1 MTMKKVMS
9 VMLSV
14 LMIMAS
20 MVTISAAFS
29 EANIEYSQNV
39 YNITVTVEAENGGT
53 MTAQLSNTANTILY
67 GMDSNSTPTEADGTY
82 TYTFN
87 FRMPKTAVSGE
98 YKVRVGNNVPTTTTT
113 VNYTAIDDKIDFY
126 ENLEAIT
133 DTSLIKTYFATNS
146 AFVPV
151 SAADMTIYNGLGD
164 RVLGLMN
171 TMIDGLELDPGI
183 DYDDPLDPVDTF
195 DNDSQ
200 IVAKVE
206 AKENLFK
213 TNFEAAIIVADI
225 ADATESNWV
234 AKATTALGDST
245 FDDKYYVATPP
256 ETPLVQVAD
265 VFASY
270 SAEAAGVN
278 DLNLASYQDAFD
290 VATLLYI
297 EQTMDSGKL
306 KEAFLYYESQGS
318 ITPVMTHIDT
328 LVAAGADTNLWK
340 ELKKRDNTDG
350 ATLIAN
356 AEAIATEEVAKL
368 GGGGGGGFGG
378 GGGGVSKPSTP
389 PVDQPTTPGVS
400 TGIIDKPDGVVV
412 PNFNDLSQA
421 EWAREAVEALAEK
434 GIVAGKGNGAFAP
447 NDNVTR
453 EEFVKMIVEAFELL
467 DEGAECN
474 FTDVASDR
482 WSAKYIASANRL
494 GVVTGDG
501 ASFNPAA
508 QMARQDMAVIIYR
521 VFELAGV
528 DVDGNAIRFTDNGA
542 IASYAK
548 DAVAALSGAG
558 IVNGM
563 GDGTFAPKAT
573 VTRAQAAKVI
583 YGLLT
588 LIGGDK

>member
-1 MTMKKVMS
+1 
-9 VMLSV
+9 MLSV

>member
-1 MTMKKVMS
+1 
-9 VMLSV
+9 MLSV

-20 MVTISAAFS
+20 MVTISATFS
-29 EANIEYSQNV
+29 EANITCDQNV

-53 MTAQLSNTANTILY
+53 MTAQLSNMANTRLY
-67 GMDSNSTPTEADGTY
+67 GMDSNSTPTGTGPY

-98 YKVRVGNNVPTTTTT
+98 YRVRVGGNVTTTPTTFHY
-113 VNYTAIDDKIDFY
+113 VDIGDKIDFY
-126 ENLEAIT
+126 EDLEAIT
-133 DTSLIKTYFATNS
+133 DESFLDGTTETSLIKDYFAANS
-146 AFVPV
+146 TLVPV
-151 SAADMTIYNGLGD
+151 IAENMDIYNGLGN
-164 RVLGLMN
+164 RVLRLMN
-171 TMIDGLELDPGI
+171 TMIVGLELDPGI
-183 DYDDPLDPVDTF
+183 DYDDPLDPSDSF

-200 IVAKVE
+200 IAAKVE

-213 TNFEAAIIVADI
+213 TNFEAAIAVADI
-225 ADATESNWV
+225 ADVSESDWV
-234 AKATTALGDST
+234 AKATTALENTT
-245 FDDKYYVATPP
+245 FDDEYYTATAPATP
-256 ETPLVQVAD
+256 LLQVAD
-265 VFASY
+265 AYACY
-270 SAEAAGVN
+270 SIEAAAVN
-278 DLNLASYQDAFD
+278 NLDLANYQKAFD
-290 VATLLYI
+290 KATLMLI
-297 EQTMDSGKL
+297 EQIADDGTLGT
-306 KEAFLYYESQGS
+306 AFLYFEGKGS
-318 ITPVMTHIDT
+318 ITPVMTHINT
-328 LVAAGADTNLWK
+328 LIAADADTALWK
-340 ELKKRDNTDG
+340 ELKKKDNTDA
-350 ATLIAN
+350 ATLVAN
-356 AEAIATEEVAKL
+356 AEDIAERLVANL
-368 GGGGGGGFGG
+368 GGGGGGG

-389 PVDQPTTPGVS
+389 PIDEPTTPGVS
-400 TGIIDKPDGVVV
+400 TGIIDKPDDVVV
-412 PNFNDLSQA
+412 PVFNDLSQA
-421 EWAREAVEALAEK
+421 EWAREAVEALAAK

-474 FTDVASDR
+474 FADVASDR

-501 ASFNPAA
+501 ANFNPAA

-542 IASYAK
+542 ISGYAK
-548 DAVAALSGAG
+548 DAVSALSGAG
-558 IVNGM
+558 IINGM

-583 YGLLT
+583 YGLLN